1 MTKVVQVLMAAT
13 EVKIF
18 PVDFSPSFLDGE
30 TLSSASA
37 VHTPPG
43 SSVPLVP
50 GVQVSGNIAQVTV
63 GPLADVGVHLV
74 DVHGVGSEG
83 SEPEIRIQ
91 VKVNW

>member
-30 TLSSASA
+30 TLTSADA

-43 SSVPLVP
+43 SDVPLVP
-50 GVQVSGNIAQVTV
+50 DVQVSGNIAQVTV
-63 GPLADVGVHLV
+63 GPLASLGTHLV
-74 DVHGVGSEG
+74 DVHGIGSEG
-83 SEPEIRIQ
+83 SEPEVRIQ
-91 VKVNW
+91 VRVNW